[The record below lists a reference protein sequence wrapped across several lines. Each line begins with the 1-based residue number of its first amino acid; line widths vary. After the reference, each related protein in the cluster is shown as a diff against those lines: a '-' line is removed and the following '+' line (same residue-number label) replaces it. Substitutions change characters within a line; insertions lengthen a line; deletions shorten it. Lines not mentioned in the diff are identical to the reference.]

1 MRFIICLTFFLTLIS
16 GESLVGANVYL
27 KKNPAVGTVSNNYG
41 FYSITLNE
49 GFYDLVIS
57 YTGYNNIDL
66 ALELRSDT
74 TIQIKLSEGVLMDEI
89 VITSD
94 ELKKNLESNEM
105 GTIDLSVESI
115 KRLPALLGEIDA
127 LKALRDYM

>member
-16 GESLVGANVYL
+16 ASQAQKKFTINGYLTEKSTGESLVGANVYL

-57 YTGYNNIDL
+57 YTGYNNI
-66 ALELRSDT
+66 A
-74 TIQIKLSEGVLMDEI
+74 G
-89 VITSD
+89 
-94 ELKKNLESNEM
+94 
-105 GTIDLSVESI
+105 
-115 KRLPALLGEIDA
+115 
-127 LKALRDYM
+127 